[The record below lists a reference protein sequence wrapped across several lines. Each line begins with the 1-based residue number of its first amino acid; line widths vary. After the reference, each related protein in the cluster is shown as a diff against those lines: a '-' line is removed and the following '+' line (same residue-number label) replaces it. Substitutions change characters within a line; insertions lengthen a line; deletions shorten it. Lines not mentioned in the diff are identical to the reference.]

1 VIVEFFGPP
10 GSGKTTFAHALS
22 EQLRQDGCAVD
33 VYLSARPGEECSG
46 STVRG
51 HARVG
56 QGLID
61 PLHRLARPLAQ
72 LIALKTSGS
81 RRVDTSTE
89 ALVANFP
96 QRHKFTALR
105 MRQYLVRLSAAWRH
119 AGDSEHVTIF
129 DQGYVQAVSSILLV
143 RGRTSEADAAEM
155 LFTAPPS
162 DLAIRVEVPPTEI
175 ARRLRRREIAIG
187 RFGRLFES
195 YLGEP
200 TQHAR
205 VANWLESE
213 LQRAGR
219 ATLSVNSTDPET
231 LTAELARTRAKI
243 DHVRPKKAAELEP

>member
-1 VIVEFFGPP
+1 MIVEFFGPP

-22 EQLRQDGCAVD
+22 EQLRQDGCSVD
-33 VYLSARPGEECSG
+33 VYLSARPGEERSG

-51 HARVG
+51 QARIG
-56 QGLID
+56 RGLID

-81 RRVDTSTE
+81 QWVDTSTE
-89 ALVANFP
+89 ALIANFP
-96 QRHKFTALR
+96 QRHKLMALR

-119 AGDSEHVTIF
+119 AGDSEGVTIF
-129 DQGYVQAVSSILLV
+129 DQGYIQAVSSILLV
-143 RGRTSEADAAEM
+143 RGRTSEAGAAEM
-155 LFTAPPS
+155 LFAAPPS
-162 DLAIRVEVPPTEI
+162 DLAIRVEAPPTEI
-175 ARRLRRREIAIG
+175 ARRLRRREVAIG

-231 LTAELARTRAKI
+231 LTAELARMRARI
-243 DHVRPKKAAELEP
+243 DYLRPKKVAKLEP